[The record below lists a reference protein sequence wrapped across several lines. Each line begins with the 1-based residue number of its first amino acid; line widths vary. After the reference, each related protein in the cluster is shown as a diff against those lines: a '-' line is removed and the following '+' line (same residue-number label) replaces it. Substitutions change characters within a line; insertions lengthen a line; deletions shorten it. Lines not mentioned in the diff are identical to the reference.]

1 MEKLNVKLTFQEPLL
16 GTLPGSE
23 DLYMDYIATKV
34 PEDERTKI
42 EDEVAAL
49 GVDAVAE
56 KKMTVFPKLP
66 DGSPFVYDYQIRGFF
81 KGSCG
86 ALRKISK
93 ARSAKLKAYKKEVDQ
108 LIFVYPRKIPIQL
121 SGDMDVISRPL
132 RAATPQGDRVAIAA
146 SESAPAG
153 SSIALQI
160 ICFDDNDMKI
170 VREWLEYGMFNG
182 LGQWRNSGMGRF
194 TWEEVPESE
203 IPGLAGKP
211 LAVSWA

>member
-56 KKMTVFPKLP
+56 KKMTVFPKLS
-66 DGSPFVYDYQIRGFF
+66 DGSPFVYDYQVRGFF

-194 TWEEVPESE
+194 TWEEIPESE
-203 IPGLAGKP
+203 IPGLAGKS

>member
-66 DGSPFVYDYQIRGFF
+66 DGSPFVYDYQVRGFF

-86 ALRKISK
+86 ALRKVSK

-203 IPGLAGKP
+203 IPGLAGKS

>member
-194 TWEEVPESE
+194 TWEEIPESE
-203 IPGLAGKP
+203 IPGLAGKS

>member
-86 ALRKISK
+86 ALRKVSK

-194 TWEEVPESE
+194 TWEEIPESE
-203 IPGLAGKP
+203 IPGLAGKS

>member
-66 DGSPFVYDYQIRGFF
+66 DGLPFVYDYQIRGFF

>member
-86 ALRKISK
+86 ALRKVSK

-203 IPGLAGKP
+203 IPGLAGKS

>member
-86 ALRKISK
+86 ALRKVSK

-132 RAATPQGDRVAIAA
+132 RAATPQGDRVALAA

-194 TWEEVPESE
+194 TWEEVSESE
-203 IPGLAGKP
+203 IPGLAGKS

>member
-66 DGSPFVYDYQIRGFF
+66 DGLPFVYDYQVRGFF

-86 ALRKISK
+86 ALRKVSK
-93 ARSAKLKAYKKEVDQ
+93 AKSAKLKAYKKEVDQ

-160 ICFDDNDMKI
+160 ICFDDNDMKV

-194 TWEEVPESE
+194 TWEEIPESE
-203 IPGLAGKP
+203 IPGLAGKS

>member
-66 DGSPFVYDYQIRGFF
+66 GGSPFVYDYQIRGFF

-203 IPGLAGKP
+203 IPGLAGKS

>member
-1 MEKLNVKLTFQEPLL
+1 MEKLNVRLTFQEPLL

-23 DLYMDYIATKV
+23 DLYMDYISSKL
-34 PEDERTKI
+34 PEDERI
-42 EDEVAAL
+42 DVADEVAAL
-49 GVDAVAE
+49 GVDAVAD
-56 KKMTVFPKLP
+56 KKMTIFPKLP
-66 DGSPFVYDYQIRGFF
+66 DGSPFVYDYQVRGFF

-86 ALRKISK
+86 ALRKVAK
-93 ARSAKLKAYKKEVDQ
+93 AKSAKLKAYKKEVDQ

-121 SGDMDVISRPL
+121 SGAMDVISRPL
-132 RAATPQGDRVAIAA
+132 RASTPQGDRVAIAA

-153 SSIALQI
+153 STIAFQI
-160 ICFDDNDMKI
+160 VCFDDSDMKV

-194 TWEEVPESE
+194 TWEEIPESE
-203 IPGLAGKP
+203 ISGVAGKT

>member
-93 ARSAKLKAYKKEVDQ
+93 AKSAKLKAYKKEVDQ

-170 VREWLEYGMFNG
+170 VREWMEYGMFNG

>member
-66 DGSPFVYDYQIRGFF
+66 DGLPFVYDYQVRGFF

-203 IPGLAGKP
+203 IPGLAGKS

>member
-66 DGSPFVYDYQIRGFF
+66 DGSPFVYDYQVRGFF

-146 SESAPAG
+146 SESAPEG

-203 IPGLAGKP
+203 IPGLAGKS

>member
-66 DGSPFVYDYQIRGFF
+66 DGSPFVYDYQVRGFF

-132 RAATPQGDRVAIAA
+132 RAAAPQGDRVAIAA

-194 TWEEVPESE
+194 TWEEIPESE

>member
-23 DLYMDYIATKV
+23 DLYMVYIATKV

-66 DGSPFVYDYQIRGFF
+66 DGSPFVYDYQVRGFF

-86 ALRKISK
+86 ALRKVSK

-194 TWEEVPESE
+194 TWEEIPENE
-203 IPGLAGKP
+203 IPGLAGNP

>member
-66 DGSPFVYDYQIRGFF
+66 DGLPFVYDYQIRGFF

-86 ALRKISK
+86 ALRKVSK

>member
-66 DGSPFVYDYQIRGFF
+66 DGLPFVYDYQIRGFF

-86 ALRKISK
+86 ALRKVSK

-194 TWEEVPESE
+194 TWEEVTESE

>member
-66 DGSPFVYDYQIRGFF
+66 DGSPFVYDYQVRGFF

-121 SGDMDVISRPL
+121 SGDMDVVSRPL

-203 IPGLAGKP
+203 IPGLAGKS

>member
-66 DGSPFVYDYQIRGFF
+66 DGSPFVYDYQVRGFF

-203 IPGLAGKP
+203 IPGLAGKS

>member
-66 DGSPFVYDYQIRGFF
+66 DGSPFVYDYQVRGFF

-203 IPGLAGKP
+203 IPGLAGKS
-211 LAVSWA
+211 LAVSWT

>member
-66 DGSPFVYDYQIRGFF
+66 DGSPFVYDYQVRGFF

-203 IPGLAGKP
+203 IPGLAGKS
-211 LAVSWA
+211 LVVSWA

>member
-1 MEKLNVKLTFQEPLL
+1 
-16 GTLPGSE
+16 
-23 DLYMDYIATKV
+23 MDYIATKV

-66 DGSPFVYDYQIRGFF
+66 DGSPFVYDYQVRGFF

-203 IPGLAGKP
+203 IPGLAGKS

>member
-66 DGSPFVYDYQIRGFF
+66 DGSPFVYDYQVRGFF

>member
-66 DGSPFVYDYQIRGFF
+66 DGSPFVYDYQVRGFF

-121 SGDMDVISRPL
+121 SGDMDVVSRPL

>member
-1 MEKLNVKLTFQEPLL
+1 MEKLSVKLTFQEPLL

-66 DGSPFVYDYQIRGFF
+66 DGSPFVYDYQVRGFF

-86 ALRKISK
+86 ALRKVSK

>member
-66 DGSPFVYDYQIRGFF
+66 DGSPFVYDYQVRGFF

-121 SGDMDVISRPL
+121 SGVMDVVSRPL
-132 RAATPQGDRVAIAA
+132 RASTPQGDRVAIAA

-203 IPGLAGKP
+203 IPGLAGKS

>member
-66 DGSPFVYDYQIRGFF
+66 DGSPFVYDYQVRGFF

-194 TWEEVPESE
+194 TWEEVPETE
-203 IPGLAGKP
+203 IPGLAGKS

>member
-66 DGSPFVYDYQIRGFF
+66 DGLPFVYDYQIRGFF

-86 ALRKISK
+86 ALRKVSK

-203 IPGLAGKP
+203 IPGLAGKS

>member
-66 DGSPFVYDYQIRGFF
+66 DGLPFVYDYQIRGFF
-81 KGSCG
+81 KGSCS
-86 ALRKISK
+86 ALRKVSK
-93 ARSAKLKAYKKEVDQ
+93 AKSAKLKAYKKEVDQ

>member
-86 ALRKISK
+86 ALRKVSK

>member
-66 DGSPFVYDYQIRGFF
+66 DGLPFVYDYQIRGFF

-86 ALRKISK
+86 ALRKVSK
-93 ARSAKLKAYKKEVDQ
+93 AKSAKLKAYKKEVDQ

-203 IPGLAGKP
+203 IPGLAGKS

>member
-56 KKMTVFPKLP
+56 KKMTVFPKLQ

-203 IPGLAGKP
+203 IPGLAGKS

>member
-203 IPGLAGKP
+203 IPGLAGKS

>member
-66 DGSPFVYDYQIRGFF
+66 DGLPFVYDYQIRGFF

-194 TWEEVPESE
+194 TWEEIPESE

>member
-86 ALRKISK
+86 ALRKVSK

-146 SESAPAG
+146 SESAPVG

-203 IPGLAGKP
+203 IPGLAGKS

>member
-1 MEKLNVKLTFQEPLL
+1 MEKLNVRLTFQEPLL

-23 DLYMDYIATKV
+23 DLYMDYISSKL
-34 PEDERTKI
+34 PEDERI
-42 EDEVAAL
+42 GVADEVAAL

-56 KKMTVFPKLP
+56 KKMTIFPKLP
-66 DGSPFVYDYQIRGFF
+66 DGSPFVYDYQVRGFF

-86 ALRKISK
+86 ALRKVAK
-93 ARSAKLKAYKKEVDQ
+93 TKSAKLKAYKKEVDQ

-121 SGDMDVISRPL
+121 SGAMDVISRPL
-132 RAATPQGDRVAIAA
+132 RASTPQGDRVAIAA

-153 SSIALQI
+153 STIAFQI
-160 ICFDDNDMKI
+160 VCFDDSDMKV

-194 TWEEVPESE
+194 TWEEIPESE
-203 IPGLAGKP
+203 ISGVAGKT

>member
-66 DGSPFVYDYQIRGFF
+66 DGLPFVYDYQIRGFF

-86 ALRKISK
+86 ALRKVSK
-93 ARSAKLKAYKKEVDQ
+93 AKSAKLKAYKKEVDQ

>member
-66 DGSPFVYDYQIRGFF
+66 DGSPFVYDYQVRGFF

-132 RAATPQGDRVAIAA
+132 RAATPQGDRVAITA

-203 IPGLAGKP
+203 IPGLAGKS